1 MMRVRSTDSTI
12 TTLIELAATRSLT
25 FRNLVTL
32 IQASDGMVY
41 VEPGECGHGTRA
53 CLKLWMQASGSTR
66 FLRVVVSRVR
76 GSSDI
81 DFLSS
86 IGHEL
91 QHSVEA
97 LSEPTTVN
105 SLGMFNYFSRT
116 GVYGSNRFETVEA
129 IHVGDAVRRE
139 LGDLRV
145 R

>member
-1 MMRVRSTDSTI
+1 
-12 TTLIELAATRSLT
+12 
-25 FRNLVTL
+25 
-32 IQASDGMVY
+32 
-41 VEPGECGHGTRA
+41 
-53 CLKLWMQASGSTR
+53 
-66 FLRVVVSRVR
+66 
-76 GSSDI
+76 
-81 DFLSS
+81 
-86 IGHEL
+86 
-91 QHSVEA
+91 VEA